1 MISTVPQG
9 PYVNTNKQAFERAKI
24 PELSRTT
31 NRGISA
37 IDTAVDSNL
46 QESRNT

>member
-24 PELSRTT
+24 PHLAFKYEYEHSYHP
-31 NRGISA
+31 
-37 IDTAVDSNL
+37 
-46 QESRNT
+46 